1 MDTAALEPEE
11 LSEKSDYLVK
21 FLQNNT
27 VEATSALAAG
37 VPISSAVVTNMFGFR
52 WYVGL
57 LQNLHPTIKDDF
69 VD

>member
-1 MDTAALEPEE
+1 
-11 LSEKSDYLVK
+11 VK

-27 VEATSALAAG
+27 MDATSALAAG
-37 VPISSAVVTNMFGFR
+37 VPISSSVVTNMFGFR

-57 LQNLHPTIKDDF
+57 LQNIHPDIKDDL